1 MVWVVLLFLFFLVS
15 GLPMMTI
22 CLVLTVGHILDDKA
36 QEEEWKNAQRKSE

>member
-1 MVWVVLLFLFFLVS
+1 MVWVVLLFLLFFAT

-22 CLVLTVGHILDDKA
+22 CLVLTVGHILDDKE